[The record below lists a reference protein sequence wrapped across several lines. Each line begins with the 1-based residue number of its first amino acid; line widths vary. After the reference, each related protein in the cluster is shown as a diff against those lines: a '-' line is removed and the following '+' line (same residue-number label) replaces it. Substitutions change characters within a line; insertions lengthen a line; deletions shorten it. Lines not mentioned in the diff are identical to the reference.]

1 MITVN
6 GIQNN
11 AILKFI
17 QRAHQ
22 VLSSNMEDFHHLKFR
37 TRMYTTD
44 KVEMNRKIVVK
55 AYGVSIDGHHA
66 EFPSNE
72 GSFNETDLSEFI
84 GAAVNEL
91 TDNLDTSVFVQIA
104 PRTSLI
110 VQENSNPFNAA
121 VEIQFL
127 NMNIGTLLD
136 VIKHGEMVYLYKRY
150 PGIEMDILVRP
161 LEYQASPMS
170 FKPDH
175 STVIPPRTAEPEPAQ
190 ESKEPEVHSEALRNL
205 QSFMNAATQAVNASA
220 KAHEN
225 DSEEPSNPYEEVTA
239 PMVTGGV
246 GEDFWKILR
255 ERGAERS
262 KFDERDNEMQK
273 RISANKLSDDSKNV
287 LDILDEET
295 DEEAMVANARE
306 ADEDN
311 LDEMFADDD
320 EPMPE
325 PPLNN

>member
-37 TRMYTTD
+37 TRLYTTD
-44 KVEMNRKIVVK
+44 KVGMNRKVIVK
-55 AYGVSIDGHHA
+55 AYGVSLDGHHA

-84 GAAVNEL
+84 EAAVKDV
-91 TDNLDTSVFVQIA
+91 TDNLDTSVFIQVA

-136 VIKHGEMVYLYKRY
+136 VIKHGEIMYLYKRY

-170 FKPDH
+170 FKPDR
-175 STVIPPRTAEPEPAQ
+175 SAVVPPRTAEPEPAP
-190 ESKEPEVHSEALRNL
+190 ESGTPVEPTEALRNL
-205 QSFMNAATQAVNASA
+205 QSFMNASMQAVAANAR
-220 KAHEN
+220 AHEN

-287 LDILDEET
+287 LDILDDESE
-295 DEEAMVANARE
+295 EEAMVANARE
-306 ADEDN
+306 ADENN

-325 PPLNN
+325 PPVK